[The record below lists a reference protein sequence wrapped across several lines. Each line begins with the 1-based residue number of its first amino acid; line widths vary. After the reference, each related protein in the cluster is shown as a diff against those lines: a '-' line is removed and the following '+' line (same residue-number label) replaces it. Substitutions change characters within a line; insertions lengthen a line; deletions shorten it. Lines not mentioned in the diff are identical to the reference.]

1 MENGELIAVA
11 PEAPKPDELLGQY
24 LEAKRSV
31 AEVSESDIDD
41 IESAFRNSPAIR
53 EYGLEQI
60 TVEKLESSDQL
71 VRDLAVQAGLASELI
86 EDLVARQRELVAEIE
101 KSVEDYVN
109 RVRSFEQVDTIQRL
123 RLDPEHYRESREK
136 HDEYRR
142 YSHNAMIDSFRAYN
156 RFMSVELH
164 TKYGIDVRNEYLFP
178 EEMFPL
184 HTDQRFISR
193 DHSEEWAK
201 QSDYFIRARHL
212 IGRMQEKRRTQ
223 EGSVIETV

>member
-1 MENGELIAVA
+1 MENIESIAVA

-24 LEAKRSV
+24 LEARRSV
-31 AEVSESDIDD
+31 SEISEQDVED
-41 IESAFRNSPAIR
+41 IESAFRNSPTIR
-53 EYGLEQI
+53 EYEVEQI
-60 TVEKLESSDQL
+60 TIEKLESSDQL
-71 VRDLAVQAGLASELI
+71 VRDLAVQAGLAPEVTEGI
-86 EDLVARQRELVAEIE
+86 VAHQQELVAEIE

-142 YSHNAMIDSFRAYN
+142 YAHNAMIDSFRAYN

-164 TKYGIDVRNEYLFP
+164 TKYGIDVRNEYLFS
-178 EEMFPL
+178 EEMFPVD
-184 HTDQRFISR
+184 TDSRFIARS
-193 DHSEEWAK
+193 HSEKWAK

-212 IGRMQEKRRTQ
+212 IERIKEKRRTQ
-223 EGSVIETV
+223 EGSVSETV